1 VGFLPG
7 KKEKSSPTT
16 KRAFARRFTEEET
29 TVRESYHGALRS
41 ELDEPSR
48 LPGAFEQLIEQVG
61 QARHGF
67 ERGAITKI
75 QLAAVLQGLRVV
87 APDGAEWTMGATSGR
102 WYRRPIGGAWVP
114 ALPPEADDE
123 GRASFQQG
131 STPSHDND
139 DLLANIDEMLRN
151 GVDLFDD
158 SQQAAVP
165 TENISP
171 WPTVQS
177 GASHAEP
184 VSFQASPTSVVDEH
198 GSWDSSWDARSS
210 SAVADSGDDD
220 AITAFGDPAPID
232 GGGWAAWGAAPR

>member
-1 VGFLPG
+1 MGLFSG
-7 KKEKSSPTT
+7 RNEKSSPTT
-16 KRAFARRFTEEET
+16 KRAFARRFAEEET

-48 LPGAFEQLIEQVG
+48 LPSAFEQLIEQVG

-67 ERGAITKI
+67 ERGALTKI

-102 WYRRPIGGAWVP
+102 WYRRPVGGAWVP
-114 ALPPEADDE
+114 ALPPEGADE
-123 GRASFQQG
+123 GQVSFHQPG
-131 STPSHDND
+131 SPSTDSD

-158 SQQAAVP
+158 SQHAAVP

-184 VSFQASPTSVVDEH
+184 VSFQASPASVVDEH
-198 GSWDSSWDARSS
+198 GSWDSSWDARP
-210 SAVADSGDDD
+210 SAAADASDDLE
-220 AITAFGDPAPID
+220 ITAFGDPAPID